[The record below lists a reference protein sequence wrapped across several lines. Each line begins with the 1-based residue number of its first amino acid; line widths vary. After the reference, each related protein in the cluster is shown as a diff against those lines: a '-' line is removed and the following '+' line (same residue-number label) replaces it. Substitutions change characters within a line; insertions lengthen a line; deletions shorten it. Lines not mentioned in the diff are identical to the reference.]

1 METCLG
7 FHIDCG
13 IMARGVGVVLMG
25 FTLFVGSVYLL
36 LTAVLGRW
44 MGYLVLMVSFSGW
57 LIMLSSLWAFGF
69 YSQGPDTPVNLGP
82 RGAEPAWIPLLA
94 STDSTSDRYEQFAA
108 YPDAPWEQPEP
119 GEDSAEVQS
128 VTGIVSD
135 FLAEEAN
142 AELEIPETDPTAVSG
157 VDFAVD
163 SISLRELRGHAD
175 RRRAGALPR
184 GRAAVDR
191 LALLRRGQRPEVLLH
206 VPRRIADPV
215 RDPPAP
221 AGQGGAEAERLPH
234 GRRGAAVVRTGMM
247 ASARRGEV
255 GA

>member
-7 FHIDCG
+7 FHVDCG
-13 IMARGVGVVLMG
+13 ILARGVGVVGMA

-44 MGYLVLMVSFSGW
+44 MGYLVLMVAFSGW
-57 LIMLSSLWAFGF
+57 MIMLSSLWAFGF

-94 STDSTSDRYEQFAA
+94 STGETSARYAEFRS
-108 YPDAPWEQPEP
+108 YPDEPWETPKP
-119 GEDSAEVQS
+119 GEDAAEVQS

-142 AELEIPETDPTAVSG
+142 VKLKIPDVDPTAVSG

-163 SISLRELRGHAD
+163 SISFAD
-175 RRRAGALPR
+175 SG
-184 GRAAVDR
+184 DT
-191 LALLRRGQRPEVLLH
+191 
-206 VPRRIADPV
+206 RIAVAQAHFLEGGPLWTVSLYHDEGSVPKYSYMFLV
-215 RDPPAP
+215 GSVILFAVHLPLLDIAERKRKDFLT
-221 AGQGGAEAERLPH
+221 GGAAPPWY
-234 GRRGAAVVRTGMM
+234 GPA
-247 ASARRGEV
+247 
-255 GA
+255 

>member
-13 IMARGVGVVLMG
+13 ILARGAGVVLMG

-108 YPDAPWEQPEP
+108 YPDAPWEQPDP
-119 GEDSAEVQS
+119 GQDSAQVQS

-163 SISLRELRGHAD
+163 SISFANSGDTQIAVARAHFLEGGPLWTVSLYFDEGSVPKYSYMFLVGSLILFAIHLPLLD
-175 RRRAGALPR
+175 RAERKRKEFLT
-184 GRAAVDR
+184 
-191 LALLRRGQRPEVLLH
+191 
-206 VPRRIADPV
+206 
-215 RDPPAP
+215 
-221 AGQGGAEAERLPH
+221 GGAAPPWY
-234 GRRGAAVVRTGMM
+234 GPA
-247 ASARRGEV
+247 
-255 GA
+255 

>member
-13 IMARGVGVVLMG
+13 ILARGAGVVLMG

-82 RGAEPAWIPLLA
+82 RGAEPAWVPLLA

-108 YPDAPWEQPEP
+108 YPDAPWKQPKP
-119 GEDSAEVQS
+119 GADSAEVQS

-163 SISLRELRGHAD
+163 SIHFANSGDTQIAVARAHFLEGGPLWTVSLYFDEGSVSKYSYMFLVGSLILFAVHLPLLD
-175 RRRAGALPR
+175 RAERKRKDFLT
-184 GRAAVDR
+184 
-191 LALLRRGQRPEVLLH
+191 
-206 VPRRIADPV
+206 
-215 RDPPAP
+215 
-221 AGQGGAEAERLPH
+221 GGAAPPWY
-234 GRRGAAVVRTGMM
+234 GPA
-247 ASARRGEV
+247 
-255 GA
+255 

>member
-13 IMARGVGVVLMG
+13 ILARGAGVVLMG

-108 YPDAPWEQPEP
+108 YPDAPWEQPDP
-119 GEDSAEVQS
+119 GQDSAQVQS

-142 AELEIPETDPTAVSG
+142 AELEIPDTDPTAVSG

-163 SISLRELRGHAD
+163 SISFANSGDTQIAVARAHFLEGGPLWTVSLYFDEGSVPKYSYMFLVGSLILFAIHLPLLD
-175 RRRAGALPR
+175 RAERKRKEFLT
-184 GRAAVDR
+184 
-191 LALLRRGQRPEVLLH
+191 
-206 VPRRIADPV
+206 
-215 RDPPAP
+215 
-221 AGQGGAEAERLPH
+221 GGAAPPWY
-234 GRRGAAVVRTGMM
+234 GPA
-247 ASARRGEV
+247 
-255 GA
+255 

>member
-13 IMARGVGVVLMG
+13 ILARGVGVVLMG

-94 STDSTSDRYEQFAA
+94 STNSTSDRYEQFAA
-108 YPDAPWEQPEP
+108 YPDAPWAEPEP

-142 AELEIPETDPTAVSG
+142 AELDIPETDPTAVSG

-163 SISLRELRGHAD
+163 SISFANSGDTQIAVARAHFLEGGPLWTVSLYFDEGSVPKYSYMFLVGSLILFAIHLPLLD
-175 RRRAGALPR
+175 RAERKRKDFLT
-184 GRAAVDR
+184 
-191 LALLRRGQRPEVLLH
+191 
-206 VPRRIADPV
+206 
-215 RDPPAP
+215 
-221 AGQGGAEAERLPH
+221 GGAAPPWY
-234 GRRGAAVVRTGMM
+234 GPA
-247 ASARRGEV
+247 
-255 GA
+255 